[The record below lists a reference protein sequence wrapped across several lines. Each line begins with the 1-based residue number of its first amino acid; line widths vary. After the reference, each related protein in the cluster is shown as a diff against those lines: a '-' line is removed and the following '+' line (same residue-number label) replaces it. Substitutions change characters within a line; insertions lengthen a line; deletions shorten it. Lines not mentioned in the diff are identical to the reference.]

1 MRESSFV
8 RGLPSRGLIA
18 TFQTDDTTSRG
29 SRVSKIRLHLLGG
42 VEVKCVTNDVE
53 RTITLQS
60 KRTAIL
66 AYLAM
71 AKKSP
76 YQRRD
81 SVIGMFWPEL
91 SQDRAR
97 AALRKALHSLRAS
110 IGPHF
115 ITSKGDEEIGLAHDC
130 VECDASAFLH
140 RFQTGDLEG
149 AMDLYHGDFLP
160 GFHLPDS
167 PRFELWADGERTRL
181 RAAAAGACI
190 QLAERAEA
198 RGNVSKAVHW
208 ARHAEVLFPQREEIG
223 RLLMSMLAASGDRS
237 AALTKYA
244 EVRNYLAREFHA
256 EPSPET
262 EALVAEIRSE
272 TSLSRRLTP
281 SHARPAL
288 ESDDFFRQ
296 LVETVSDVIYCCDA
310 EGRFTYANAAGSR
323 LLGLPEKEIVGRSYL
338 EFVREDH
345 RDNVLEFYLRQ
356 MHDRTPLTYL
366 EYPIVRSDG
375 SSVWLGQNV
384 QLVQKDGEVVG
395 IQAVARDV
403 TARRKADKVAGGN
416 KPNLRVG

>member
-1 MRESSFV
+1 M
-8 RGLPSRGLIA
+8 
-18 TFQTDDTTSRG
+18 
-29 SRVSKIRLHLLGG
+29 SKIRLHFLGG
-42 VEVKCVTNDVE
+42 VEIRRVTDDEE

-60 KRTAIL
+60 KRMAIL

-71 AKKSP
+71 TKRSA

-110 IGPHF
+110 IGAHF
-115 ITSKGDEEIGLAHDC
+115 VTARGDEEVGIAHDC
-130 VECDASAFLH
+130 VECDAAVFFN
-140 RFQTGDLEG
+140 RIQAGDLER
-149 AMDLYHGDFLP
+149 AMELYHGDFLP

-167 PRFELWADGERTRL
+167 PRFELWADAERTRL

-190 QLAERAEA
+190 QLAERSEA
-198 RGNVSKAVHW
+198 RGNVTKAVHW
-208 ARHAEVLFPQREEIG
+208 ARHAEALFPQREEIG

-244 EVRNYLAREFHA
+244 EVRGYLAREFHA

-262 EALVAEIRSE
+262 EALVAEIRAE
-272 TSLSRRLTP
+272 SLANRRLTP
-281 SHARPAL
+281 SHTQVAF

-310 EGRFTYANAAGSR
+310 EGRFTYTNAAGSR
-323 LLGLPEKEIVGRSYL
+323 LLGLPEKEIVGKSFL
-338 EFVREDH
+338 DFVRDDH
-345 RDNVLEFYLRQ
+345 REDVLQFYLRQ

-366 EYPIVRSDG
+366 EYPVIRSDR

-384 QLVQKDGEVVG
+384 QLMQKDGQIVG

-403 TARRKADKVAGGN
+403 TARRRADKVTGGT
-416 KPNLRVG
+416 KPKLRLG

>member
-1 MRESSFV
+1 M
-8 RGLPSRGLIA
+8 
-18 TFQTDDTTSRG
+18 
-29 SRVSKIRLHLLGG
+29 SKIRLHLLGG
-42 VEVKCVTNDVE
+42 VEVKRVTNDVE

-71 AKKSP
+71 AKSSA

-115 ITSKGDEEIGLAHDC
+115 VTARGDEEIGLAHDC
-130 VECDASAFLH
+130 VECDASAFFK
-140 RFQTGDLEG
+140 RFQSGDLEG
-149 AMDLYHGDFLP
+149 AMSLYHGDFLP

-167 PRFELWADGERTRL
+167 PRFELWADAERTRL

-198 RGNVSKAVHW
+198 RGTVTKAVHW
-208 ARHAEVLFPQREEIG
+208 ARHAEALFPQREEIG

-244 EVRNYLAREFHA
+244 EVRNYLAREFNA
-256 EPSPET
+256 DPSPET
-262 EALVAEIRSE
+262 EALVAEIRAE
-272 TSLSRRLTP
+272 TSANRRLTP
-281 SHARPAL
+281 SHTQAAF

-296 LVETVSDVIYCCDA
+296 LVETVTDVIYCCDA

-323 LLGLPEKEIVGRSYL
+323 LLGLPEKDIVGRSFL
-338 EFVREDH
+338 DFVREDH
-345 RDNVLEFYLRQ
+345 REDVLQYYLRQ

-366 EYPIVRSDG
+366 EYPVMRSDG

-384 QLVQKDGEVVG
+384 QLVQKDGQIMG
-395 IQAVARDV
+395 IQAIARDV
-403 TARRKADKVAGGN
+403 TARRRAEKVTSGR
-416 KPNLRVG
+416 KPKLRIG

>member
-1 MRESSFV
+1 M
-8 RGLPSRGLIA
+8 
-18 TFQTDDTTSRG
+18 
-29 SRVSKIRLHLLGG
+29 SKIRLHLLGG
-42 VEVKCVTNDVE
+42 VEVKRVTDDVE

-60 KRTAIL
+60 KRTALL

-71 AKKSP
+71 AKKSA

-97 AALRKALHSLRAS
+97 AALRKALHSLRTS

-115 ITSKGDEEIGLAHDC
+115 ITAKGDEEIGLAHDC
-130 VECDASAFLH
+130 VECDAAAFLGRIQAGH
-140 RFQTGDLEG
+140 LER

-167 PRFELWADGERTRL
+167 PRFEQWADGERTRL

-190 QLAERAEA
+190 QLAERSEA
-198 RGNVSKAVHW
+198 RGNVTKAVHW
-208 ARHAEVLFPQREEIG
+208 ARHAETLFPQREEIG

-244 EVRNYLAREFHA
+244 EVRSYLEREFHA

-262 EALVAEIRSE
+262 EALIAEIRAE
-272 TSLSRRLTP
+272 TSANRRLTP
-281 SHARPAL
+281 SHTQVAFEA
-288 ESDDFFRQ
+288 DDFFRQ
-296 LVETVSDVIYCCDA
+296 LVETVTDVIYCCDA
-310 EGRFTYANAAGSR
+310 EGRFTYTNAAGLR
-323 LLGLPEKEIVGRSYL
+323 LLGLPEKEIVGRLYL
-338 EFVREDH
+338 DFVREDH
-345 RDNVLEFYLRQ
+345 REDVLQFYMRQ

-384 QLVQKDGEVVG
+384 QLMQKDGQIVG

-403 TARRKADKVAGGN
+403 TARRRADKITGGN
-416 KPNLRVG
+416 KAKLRLG